1 MQYKCSKIIWE
12 LETLR
17 GSASLRWGS
26 GFPRQVSV
34 DFPETSS
41 PVMRWAVDY
50 HRDADAEENAEDA
63 VVQDRWKEI
72 CTLLQQIGWLL
83 YANKRTGF
91 TLSRQKVATGAHKI
105 TGQARAATQLTPR
118 GSISVRRADPRRP
131 TTPVVEKIPECC

>member
-50 HRDADAEENAEDA
+50 RRDADAEENAEDA
-63 VVQDRWKEI
+63 VVKDRWKEI
-72 CTLLQQIGWLL
+72 CTLLQQTGWML
-83 YANKRTGF
+83 YANKRTGC
-91 TLSRQKVATGAHKI
+91 TLSRQKGA
-105 TGQARAATQLTPR
+105 RL
-118 GSISVRRADPRRP
+118 SDPRLDAFP
-131 TTPVVEKIPECC
+131 TLPHTTAQM